1 MRARFVVADDAPFLR
16 ELIRNI
22 LSAEGC
28 ICVGEAANGDEAIR
42 LVQEALPDLIFLDMV
57 MPVRNGLEAARAIKE
72 LHPEVKIMGVSTLDT
87 PDLIKQAM
95 NAGFDDYLVKPF
107 TREQIID
114 QVTKLLMQQGESSHG
129 RT

>member
-1 MRARFVVADDAPFLR
+1 MRVRFVVADDAPFLR

-22 LSAEGC
+22 LSAEGA

-42 LVQEALPDLIFLDMV
+42 MVQESLPDLIFLDMV
-57 MPVRNGLEAARAIKE
+57 MPIRNGLEAARAIKE
-72 LHPEVKIMGVSTLDT
+72 LHPEVKILGCSTLDT
-87 PDLIKQAM
+87 PELIQQATA
-95 NAGFDDYLVKPF
+95 AGFDGYLVKPF

-114 QVTKLLMQQGESSHG
+114 TVNKLLIQQGESSHG

>member
-1 MRARFVVADDAPFLR
+1 MRVRFVIADDAPFLR

-22 LSAEGC
+22 LSAEGG

-42 LVQEALPDLIFLDMV
+42 LVQETLPDLIFLDMV
-57 MPVRNGLEAARAIKE
+57 MPLRNGLEAARAIKE
-72 LHPEVKIMGVSTLDT
+72 LHPEVKIIGCSTLDT

-95 NAGFDDYLVKPF
+95 DAGFDSYLIKPF

-114 QVTKLLMQQGESSHG
+114 AIIKLLPSQGESSHG

>member
-1 MRARFVVADDAPFLR
+1 MRVRFVIADDAPFLR

-22 LSAEGC
+22 LSAEGG

-42 LVQEALPDLIFLDMV
+42 LVQETLPDIIFLDMV
-57 MPVRNGLEAARAIKE
+57 MPLRNGLEAARAIKE
-72 LHPEVKIMGVSTLDT
+72 LHPEVMIIGCSTLDT
-87 PDLIKQAM
+87 PDLIQQAM
-95 NAGFDDYLVKPF
+95 NAGFDSYLTKPF

-114 QVTKLLMQQGESSHG
+114 EINKLLSQQGESSHG